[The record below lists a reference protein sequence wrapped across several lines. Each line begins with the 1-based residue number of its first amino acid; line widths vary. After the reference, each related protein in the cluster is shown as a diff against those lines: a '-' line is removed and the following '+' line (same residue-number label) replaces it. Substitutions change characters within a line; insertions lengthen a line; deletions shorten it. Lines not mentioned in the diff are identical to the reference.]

1 MARFFDPGEMQRLE
15 TFSAQQRQR
24 AVYAQQTTR
33 QQVQQVGA
41 MRAAYPFMAPGVVVP
56 VALSGATPEDAAP
69 IAQAEVKRKSKSG
82 FGWHSFGDV
91 IKGGVK
97 GGIKAAKTAGNVSQ
111 GFVRGTFMGV
121 ESIGQTFQGAM
132 RESTTDGDISG
143 SEWLAG
149 LPHLRKGF
157 EQSNLNVAHDQIK
170 ERGGY
175 AGLLTGKTDVDY
187 GSGFFAGGEVTKEQ
201 TRRARATAP
210 LINGHAPTIGRY
222 AAAQFRDP
230 GTVQY
235 NMVSGLVDAAV
246 AIASDPSGVFGKGV
260 STSIKAGKQFA
271 EPGVGRIGTMLGR
284 VDRPRDVFS
293 VTDRGLERHA
303 AGLLDGDTR
312 KTVLPERVGE
322 WLQSKSGQAVVS
334 KLVESTSAVELR
346 KTFGKQ
352 IDTET
357 LVSLANSKNVDE
369 VYDILGPKLGVDI
382 RQKIALPGA
391 IKAQVRRSLDNVRM
405 VQQMPGQHIDL
416 SDADDA
422 VDNLDK
428 FMRNAKIDPAVRDRR
443 VEEMMRATSQTQ
455 RYEILTKSVRSVT
468 ERFVEEGL
476 TKAGDDAM
484 RRREA
489 RDKAKGLT
497 RLFEE
502 YNEDLRKY
510 FVDQVG
516 DNVRL
521 PGAVVDGEVKVLAS
535 PHLLGEYLNRAVPL
549 PDARDIRRE
558 TSKIMGLVGKVPFA
572 ESAFKTGTTLGDF
585 VSGSVFK
592 RLVLLRPAYTVRVI
606 GEEQVRL
613 AASGQTS
620 MFVHPMSHIAMMVGA
635 DSRTA
640 KVLNKVGVQ
649 GGRMSTGIDGGDLRE
664 TDQYV
669 ESLNKGL
676 KDYMDPSVTR
686 TKNWITLGR
695 QETGYVEAWSDELA
709 ELFSDPIA
717 QRVAGGGPRAG
728 EAMRPGFD
736 GIKDWFFDGAG
747 REFRNQ
753 LADAPDRAW
762 LNTREGADAYID
774 SIVDR
779 VQVKTGGD
787 PDLMSVVASGRFGGE
802 RVFEPVAV
810 GKNGTRNHQKGTRAL
825 LGDLA
830 RRAEDQLG
838 PERVK
843 GQQVISGRLEA
854 GQRALA
860 GYDRATD
867 HAFSYLMTRPTN
879 FLSRSPAF
887 RTFYYERAE
896 ELIGF
901 MTKDAQTAAIQAA
914 QDAGVA
920 KDALRRMKQRA
931 AQGSGEVDLESADLL
946 AKGHALDATK
956 DLLYDMH
963 ERSQFF
969 DITRLLFPFGEAW
982 KEVMTTWA
990 KIGTENPL
998 MFGRAGLAVQG
1009 ARDLDPDGDGKG
1021 FFYSDDLTGEEM
1033 FSIPLVGGLAE
1044 TFAGL
1049 PDGSVRFEAT
1059 AKGANVFSQSVIPGF
1074 GPMAQIP
1081 ASKVLPDD
1089 PDWDEVRKILLPFGA
1104 TDTSGGFFES
1114 FAPAYVK
1121 KLMTGLA
1128 PRGEGQERA
1137 FMNVQTEAMRALG
1150 STGEYANTPENQ
1162 ERLINDAKGAARKLF
1177 AIRALAQSTAPSA
1190 PMWEFLAKSKD
1201 GELIST
1207 FALSQ
1212 EYRELQEA
1220 DYRTATEK
1228 FVAKF
1233 GEGAFQATIGKST
1246 GPSVSKGA
1254 YDWSRE
1260 NPEEARA
1267 FKDVYGYFVGGKD
1280 DKLDLTAFQRQF
1292 DTGERAIRTP
1302 EDAKQLADQRLGR
1315 MIVAAAQ
1322 SKVTQ
1327 KNGKPAPNESEKA
1340 WLRTV
1345 KDAVSR
1351 EYPGF
1356 VAASF
1361 DPAKT
1366 PRLIKQTLAA
1376 ANNDVI
1382 GQTDAGKGVQA
1393 YAAARER
1400 AIAAAREMGLDTFA
1414 RSKDAVGIRDWLRSV
1429 AAAIQQEHPDFAD
1442 VYDNVLS
1449 RELPD
1454 DDERAA

>member
-15 TFSAQQRQR
+15 SFSAQQRQR
-24 AVYAQQTTR
+24 AVYAQQATP
-33 QQVQQVGA
+33 QQAQQIGA
-41 MRAAYPFMAPGVVVP
+41 MRTAYPFMAPGVVVP
-56 VALSGATPEDAAP
+56 VALSGAAPEDAMP
-69 IAQAEVKRKSKSG
+69 IAQAEAKRKSKSG

-97 GGIKAAKTAGNVSQ
+97 AGISAAKTAGNVGQ

-132 RESTTDGDISG
+132 RESVADGDISG

-157 EQSNLNVAHDQIK
+157 EQSNLAIGHGQIK
-170 ERGGY
+170 EQGGY
-175 AGLLTGKTDVDY
+175 AGLLTGKTKVDY
-187 GSGFFAGGEVTKEQ
+187 GSGFFVGGEITKEQ
-201 TRRARATAP
+201 TRRALSVGP
-210 LINGHAPTIGRY
+210 LINGHGATIGRY

-246 AIASDPSGVFGKGV
+246 AITSDPSGVFGKGV
-260 STSIKAGKQFA
+260 STSIKASKQFA
-271 EPGVGRIGTMLGR
+271 EPGMGRVGRLLGR
-284 VDRPRDVFS
+284 EEGLKDVFS
-293 VTDRGLERHA
+293 VTDRGLERIA
-303 AGLLDGDTR
+303 AGLVDGDTR

-322 WLQSKSGQAVVS
+322 WLQSEKGQAVIN

-357 LVSLANSKNVDE
+357 LVALANSRNVDE

-382 RQKIALPGA
+382 RQKIALPGG
-391 IKAQVRRSLDNVRM
+391 IKASVVRRLDNVRL

-428 FMRNAKIDPAVRDRR
+428 FMRNAKIDPALRERR
-443 VEEMMRATSQTQ
+443 VEEMMRATSQVQ

-484 RRREA
+484 KRREA

-497 RLFEE
+497 RLFDE

-516 DNVRL
+516 DNVKL
-521 PGAVVDGEVKVLAS
+521 PGTLVNGEVKQLAS

-558 TSKIMGLVGKVPFA
+558 TSKIMDLVGKVPFA

-613 AASGQTS
+613 AASGKTS
-620 MFVHPMSHIAMMVGA
+620 MFVHPLSHLAMVVGA
-635 DSRTA
+635 ESRTA
-640 KVLNKVGVQ
+640 KVLNKVGIQ
-649 GGRMSTGIDGGDLRE
+649 GGRLSTGLDGEDLRE
-664 TDQYV
+664 TDQYT

-695 QETGYVEAWSDELA
+695 QEVGYVEAWSDELA

-717 QRVAGGGPRAG
+717 QRVAAGGPRNG

-753 LADAPDRAW
+753 LADGPNRAW

-779 VQVKTGGD
+779 VQIKTGGD
-787 PDLMSVVASGRFGGE
+787 PNLMDVVATGRFGGE

-825 LGDLA
+825 HGDLA
-830 RRAEDQLG
+830 RRAEDEIG

-843 GQQVISGRLEA
+843 GQQIISGRLA
-854 GQRALA
+854 DGQAA
-860 GYDRATD
+860 MAKYDRVTD

-887 RTFYYERAE
+887 RQFYYERAE

-901 MTKDAQTAAIQAA
+901 MTKDAQEAAIKAA
-914 QDAGVA
+914 QEAGVS
-920 KDALRRMKQRA
+920 KDALRRMRQRK

-946 AKGHALDATK
+946 AKGHALDSTK
-956 DLLYDMH
+956 NLLYDMH

-998 MFGRAGLAVQG
+998 MFGRAGLGVQG
-1009 ARDLDPDGDGKG
+1009 ARDFDPDGDGKG
-1021 FFYSDDLTGEEM
+1021 FFYPDDLTGEEM
-1033 FSIPLVGGLAE
+1033 FSIPLVGDLAE
-1044 TFAGL
+1044 VFAGL
-1049 PDGSVRFEAT
+1049 PDGSVNFEAT

-1121 KLMTGLA
+1121 KLMTGLS

-1137 FMNVQTEAMRALG
+1137 FMNAQTEAMRVLA
-1150 STGEYANTPENQ
+1150 STGEYGNSREDQ
-1162 ERLINDAKGAARKLF
+1162 ERLLSDAKGAARKLF

-1190 PMWEFLAKSKD
+1190 PMWEFLAKTKND
-1201 GELIST
+1201 EMVTT
-1207 FALSQ
+1207 FALAQ
-1212 EYRELQEA
+1212 EYRKFQED
-1220 DYRTATEK
+1220 DYKTATEK

-1233 GEGAFQATIGKST
+1233 GEGAFLATIGKST

-1260 NPEEARA
+1260 NPEAARA
-1267 FKDVYGYFVGGKD
+1267 YKDVYGYFVGAKD
-1280 DKLDLTAFQRQF
+1280 DKLDLPAFQRQF
-1292 DTGERAIRTP
+1292 DTGERAVRTP
-1302 EDAKQLADQRLGR
+1302 EDAKELADQRLGR

-1322 SKVTQ
+1322 AKVTQ
-1327 KNGKPAPNESEKA
+1327 RNGRPAPTKSEDA
-1340 WLRTV
+1340 WLTSV
-1345 KDAVSR
+1345 KTAVGQ
-1351 EYPGF
+1351 EYPGYI
-1356 VAASF
+1356 VESY
-1361 DPAKT
+1361 DPRKT
-1366 PRLIKQTLAA
+1366 PAMIKQVIDAGSNDTL
-1376 ANNDVI
+1376 
-1382 GQTDAGKGVQA
+1382 GRTDAGQGVQV
-1393 YAAARER
+1393 YAAAREK
-1400 AIAAAREMGLDTFA
+1400 ALEAARERGLKSFA
-1414 RSKDAVGIRDWLRSV
+1414 KSAKTKDIRDWLRSV
-1429 AAAIQQEHPDFAD
+1429 ATAIQQEHPDFAD

-1454 DDERAA
+1454 EQEAA